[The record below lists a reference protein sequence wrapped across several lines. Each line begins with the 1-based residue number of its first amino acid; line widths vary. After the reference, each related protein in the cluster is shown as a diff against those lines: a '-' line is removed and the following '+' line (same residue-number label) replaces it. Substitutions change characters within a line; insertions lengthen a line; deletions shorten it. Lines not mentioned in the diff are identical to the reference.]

1 MKAIVYLAW
10 IAALVLAGVLF
21 GRSAVGATLSGKL
34 LGAALAISAILIWR
48 SVARRRERQKLEEMR
63 DSALW

>member
-1 MKAIVYLAW
+1 LKAIVYLVW
-10 IAALVLAGVLF
+10 IAALALAGVMF

-34 LGAALAISAILIWR
+34 LGAALAVSAILIWL
-48 SVARRRERQKLEEMR
+48 SVVRRRERQKLEEMR